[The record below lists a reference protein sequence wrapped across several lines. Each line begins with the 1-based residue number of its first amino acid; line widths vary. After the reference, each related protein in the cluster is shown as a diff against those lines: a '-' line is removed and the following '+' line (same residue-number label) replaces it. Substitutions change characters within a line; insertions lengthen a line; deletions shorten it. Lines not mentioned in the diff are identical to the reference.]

1 MSMDYNRE
9 DGREGRDRGDRDRGD
24 RGKRKTFFRRK
35 ACRFCS
41 DKECQADYKNP
52 RLLSHFLTERGKIIP
67 RRISG
72 ICAIHQRVLTTAVKQ
87 ARVMA
92 LLPFTSTQRP

>member
-1 MSMDYNRE
+1 MSYENR
-9 DGREGRDRGDRDRGD
+9 DRDRGDRDQDGG

-41 DKECQADYKNP
+41 DKEVVADYKNP

-72 ICAIHQRVLTTAVKQ
+72 ICALHQRTLTTAVKQ
-87 ARVMA
+87 SRVMA

>member
-1 MSMDYNRE
+1 MSYEMNR
-9 DGREGRDRGDRDRGD
+9 DRDSRDRDRGDRDQD
-24 RGKRKTFFRRK
+24 RGKRKTFFRKK

-41 DKECQADYKNP
+41 DKDVKADYKNP

-72 ICAIHQRVLTTAVKQ
+72 ICALHQRSLTTAVKQ
-87 ARVMA
+87 SRVMA